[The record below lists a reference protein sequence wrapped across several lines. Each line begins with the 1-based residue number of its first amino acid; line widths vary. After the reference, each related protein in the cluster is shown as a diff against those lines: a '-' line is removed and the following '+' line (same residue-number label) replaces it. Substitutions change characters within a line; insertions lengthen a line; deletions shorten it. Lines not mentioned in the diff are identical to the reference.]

1 MTEFSLSNL
10 QFQYVEQIE
19 NYQSCGEIENRK
31 LQLI

>member
-19 NYQSCGEIENRK
+19 NYQVSPMFKMIIE
-31 LQLI
+31 